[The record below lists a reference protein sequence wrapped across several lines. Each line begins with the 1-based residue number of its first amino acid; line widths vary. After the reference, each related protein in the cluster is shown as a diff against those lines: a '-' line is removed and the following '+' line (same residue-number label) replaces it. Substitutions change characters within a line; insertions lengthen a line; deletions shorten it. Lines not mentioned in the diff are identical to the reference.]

1 MKLRHDML
9 THGVNIVCARN
20 ESRIAGLAV
29 AWATQ
34 LGTDRVL
41 VCIGSQSYTRGL
53 ILASGAFSLSVLHR
67 DQLELARLFGT
78 QSSRSVDK
86 FAGLAYHTGPTGS
99 PLLDDC
105 VRTLDCE
112 VDAVHDD
119 GGHKL
124 IVGKVVEADPRSPG
138 AIRLLYR
145 EEDY

>member
-20 ESRIAGLAV
+20 EGEIAGLAV

-34 LGTDRVL
+34 LATDRVL
-41 VCIGSQSYTRGL
+41 VCVGSQSHTRDL
-53 ILASGAFSLSVLHR
+53 ILASGAFSLNVLHR
-67 DQLELARLFGT
+67 GQLELARLFGT

-86 FAGLAYHTGPTGS
+86 FAGVAHHTGPTGS

-105 VRTLDCE
+105 IRTLDCE

-124 IVGKVVEADPRSPG
+124 IIGKVVEVEPQNPG
-138 AIRLLYR
+138 ATPLLYR
-145 EEDY
+145 QEDY